1 MCFKQGWAQIKS
13 RFDLIWRH
21 FREALIWFDLI
32 DFSGALIW
40 FDLNF
45 WTKIQIKSNKNR
57 FFAWHFFRPRFI
69 LLKELLTKMNVSRKV
84 TLRNA
89 VFWNNFFFMGK
100 KWPNQKLIW
109 FSWFE
114 KSNQIK
120 SRFDLI
126 LCLFSGGVIW
136 FDLIIFAWERDLV
149 WFDLNL
155 VDLCRSCKN
164 WTRWV
169 KSIGENPCI
178 NIFQKWGQEVV
189 LVGASAP
196 TKTTDCPKSF

>member
-1 MCFKQGWAQIKS
+1 MNRISRRRGNITQGLESTCWSMGPTNGSFYGKQGWAQIKS

-69 LLKELLTKMNVSRKV
+69 LLKELLTKMNVSRKI

-89 VFWNNFFFMGK
+89 VFWNNFFFIS
-100 KWPNQKLIW
+100 Q
-109 FSWFE
+109 
-114 KSNQIK
+114 
-120 SRFDLI
+120 
-126 LCLFSGGVIW
+126 
-136 FDLIIFAWERDLV
+136 
-149 WFDLNL
+149 
-155 VDLCRSCKN
+155 
-164 WTRWV
+164 
-169 KSIGENPCI
+169 
-178 NIFQKWGQEVV
+178 
-189 LVGASAP
+189 
-196 TKTTDCPKSF
+196 KTT